1 MEDKSV
7 IVIGAVNIDICG
19 RPKQKLNMRDSNPGE
34 VSFAPGGVG
43 RNIAHNLR
51 LLGVKVKF
59 IAAIGTDVYGESI
72 LKSCVELGMDMSLA
86 KRVEGGRT
94 SSYVY
99 ICDDNGDMAVGV
111 SDTDIA
117 ASITPEYLAEHI
129 AEINSADAVV
139 FDGNLP
145 DETVKWIADNVTA
158 PLYADPVSA
167 RKAERLKPALNKLCA
182 FKPNDV
188 EAMSMTGEKTP
199 EDAARAL
206 VNAGVKRVFV
216 SLGAE
221 GLIAAEKDMLL
232 KLPCA
237 ETELVSANGAGDAAM
252 AAIVWAGVHACSLE
266 DTANVAL
273 KAAAFAIKC
282 NETVNPELSVQE
294 IVATE

>member
-1 MEDKSV
+1 MENKSV

-19 RPKQKLNMRDSNPGE
+19 RPKSKLNMRDSNPGE
-34 VSFAPGGVG
+34 VSFSPGGVG

-51 LLGVKVKF
+51 LLGMNVKF

-72 LKSCVELGMDMSLA
+72 LQSCVELGMDMSLA
-86 KRVEGGRT
+86 RRVQGGRT

-111 SDTDIA
+111 SDTDIS
-117 ASITPEYLAEHI
+117 ASISPEYLAEHI

-145 DETVKWIADNVTA
+145 VETVRWIGENISA

-167 RKAERLKPALNKLCA
+167 AKAERLKPALGKLCA

-188 EAMSMTGEKTP
+188 EALRLTGEKTP
-199 EDAARAL
+199 EAAAKAL
-206 VNAGVKRVFV
+206 VDAGVERVFV
-216 SLGAE
+216 SLGAD
-221 GLIAAEKDMLL
+221 GLIAAEKGKIT

-237 ETELVSANGAGDAAM
+237 ETKLVSANGAGDAAM
-252 AAIVWAGVHACSLE
+252 AAIVWAGVNKLSLE
-266 DTANVAL
+266 AAA
-273 KAAAFAIKC
+273 KAAQKASALAISC
-282 NETVNPELSVQE
+282 GETVNPELSVQE
-294 IVATE
+294 IVASD